1 MQGKRSKERGVGMA
15 EFPGQQNSLGEPI
28 ERRNFLRKA
37 AIAAWS
43 TPVIVSVVAASPA
56 NAQTVTCVPPGRPC
70 TPEGLPCCHRS
81 HRCRLTGSGYRCVG
95 PPPGKNDPG
104 GPN

>member
-1 MQGKRSKERGVGMA
+1 MLGMA
-15 EFPGQQNSLGEPI
+15 DVPVDKITDSGNEI

-37 AIAAWS
+37 AVAAWA
-43 TPVIVSVVAASPA
+43 TPVIVSMAASPA
-56 NAQTVTCVPPGRPC
+56 NAQTASCIPPGRPC

-104 GPN
+104 GP